1 MKNTDDMTSLLD
13 NLLSKDYSLV
23 SDKEED
29 EELEEVETEELDDE
43 ELEDEAIEDEEFS
56 AKDLEDFAENSV
68 IDEEE
73 VEESDEESED
83 KEELAIEEV
92 KQNEDKEVLDELET
106 VEEINPEEESEE
118 IIEETEEVED
128 APSPIEELKAFSK
141 LEEAIDDFIIN
152 SDIDFSAH
160 PKLKEFAVKYTEDLE
175 KVIDELRQEKNDAL
189 FDEGVTAS
197 KRDKAI
203 KADKIFSADKKI
215 ETALQTIADCLN
227 NCSEIDLVDINN
239 DIIKNAQSFVI
250 DFNNGDSFEVK
261 LNYRGKTNY

>member
-1 MKNTDDMTSLLD
+1 MCS
-13 NLLSKDYSLV
+13 
-23 SDKEED
+23 SD
-29 EELEEVETEELDDE
+29 L
-43 ELEDEAIEDEEFS
+43 
-56 AKDLEDFAENSV
+56 
-68 IDEEE
+68 
-73 VEESDEESED
+73 
-83 KEELAIEEV
+83 
-92 KQNEDKEVLDELET
+92 
-106 VEEINPEEESEE
+106 
-118 IIEETEEVED
+118 
-128 APSPIEELKAFSK
+128 
-141 LEEAIDDFIIN
+141 
-152 SDIDFSAH
+152 IDFSAH

-227 NCSEIDLVDINN
+227 NCSEIDLVDIDN

>member
-23 SDKEED
+23 SAKEED
-29 EELEEVETEELDDE
+29 EELEEVETEELEDE
-43 ELEDEAIEDEEFS
+43 ELEDEEFS

-68 IDEEE
+68 IDEKEE
-73 VEESDEESED
+73 TDEESED

-189 FDEGVTAS
+189 FDEEVTAS
-197 KRDKAI
+197 ERDKAI